1 MDDIERI
8 TMAKNSVGLGFAPGK
23 NNPISLKTNNTS
35 VYRVTGLDQI
45 QDIIHCGY
53 VRPKEN
59 AARGNIVYWSI
70 GGDQLN
76 YYDRRP
82 VIEASRELVEGRV
95 IGAISIDELTA
106 IWIFDPTINKYINNI
121 NEVKELYCENKKQNE
136 GISR

>member
-8 TMAKNSVGLGFAPGK
+8 TMAKNSVGPGFAPGK
-23 NNPISLKTNNTS
+23 NNPISLKTYDTS
-35 VYRVTGLDQI
+35 VYRVTKFDQI
-45 QDIIHCGY
+45 QDIINCGY

-70 GGDQLN
+70 GGDRLY
-76 YYDRRP
+76 YYDQRP
-82 VIEASRELVEGRV
+82 VIEAPRELVEERV

-121 NEVKELYCENKKQNE
+121 DEVRELYYENKKQNE